1 VSDASDPGR
10 ARRARS
16 DRLRQGLELG
26 GIVGAVV
33 LAVVVNVLS
42 ARHFKRWDWT
52 SDRRWSVSAA
62 TAETL
67 AALKEPVDVWTIAGP
82 ADPEEASLRQL
93 LMAYRAESPQVVVH
107 WIDPDRDAA
116 ALMDL
121 QRRFDLGAGRTE
133 DGRVATDALV
143 IVASGDR
150 HWFLTASD
158 LFEASDDDK
167 RAKPREERA
176 LTQAIRSV
184 LGGEPPKLCF
194 TTGHGELT
202 LEPGKDEHEW
212 LGALR
217 DLLQKSNYALTS
229 IDTRSEDAQAPFA
242 TCQVVVLAGPRTAL
256 TPEEANRLRSWV
268 LEGGSLFAAVG
279 PIEADTKTGFGS
291 AGLDTV
297 LDPFGIALDDDLVAD
312 DAPAAAIAGTQ
323 GEGFFAAASPH
334 PVTAGLVPS
343 EGRDPATPPR
353 VAIFFTRSMHAAP
366 PANDVHPSALL
377 ATDATAYA
385 KTDLHGA
392 ETWGDAPPHAAADR
406 TGPFVVAMAAERQR
420 TSPHAE
426 HGPRVVVMGSRF
438 ALAEDN
444 WRQPRAMHGT
454 AFFVDNALAWLA
466 ARPAVVD
473 IPDRAEVP
481 AGMRVSEQGRIE
493 VRNYVLLLMPLAA
506 ALLGVAVWAFRRSN
520 EGKPY
525 VPSTPPP
532 PNPPPPDLPPPSLA
546 GPAS

>member
-1 VSDASDPGR
+1 VSDAR
-10 ARRARS
+10 ARARAHFARG

-42 ARHFKRWDWT
+42 ARHFRRWDWT
-52 SDRRWSVSAA
+52 ADRRWSLSAA
-62 TAETL
+62 TTETL
-67 AALKEPVDVWTIAGP
+67 AALKNPVDVWAIAGP
-82 ADPEEASLRQL
+82 ADPEEPSLRQL
-93 LMAYRAESPQVVVH
+93 LVAYRAGSPQIAVH
-107 WIDPDRDAA
+107 WVDPDRDAA
-116 ALMDL
+116 ELMDL

-133 DGRVATDALV
+133 DGRVATDAIV
-143 IVASGDR
+143 VVASGDR

-158 LFEASDDDK
+158 MFEASDDDK
-167 RAKPREERA
+167 RARPREERA

-202 LEPGKDEHEW
+202 LEPGKDEREW

-217 DLLQKSNYALTS
+217 DLLQKSNYALSTV
-229 IDTRSEDAQAPFA
+229 DTRGEDAHEPFA
-242 TCQVVVLAGPRTAL
+242 SCDVVVLAGPRTAMA
-256 TPEEANRLRSWV
+256 PEEANRLRAW
-268 LEGGSLFAAVG
+268 LFDGGSLFAAVG
-279 PIEADTKTGFGS
+279 PIEADTKTGLGPT
-291 AGLDTV
+291 GLDAV

-312 DAPAAAIAGTQ
+312 GAPATAIAGTQ
-323 GEGFFAAASPH
+323 GEGFFVAASPH
-334 PVTAGLVPS
+334 PVTAGLLPDGS
-343 EGRDPATPPR
+343 HEGASPAR
-353 VAIFFTRSMHAAP
+353 AAIFFTRSMHAAP
-366 PANDVHPSALL
+366 SANGAKPAPLL
-377 ATDATAYA
+377 STGAGAYA
-385 KTDLHGA
+385 KVDLHGA
-392 ETWGDAPPHAAADR
+392 ETWGDAPPHAAEDR
-406 TGPFVVAMAAERQR
+406 TGPFIVAMASERPCTGPR
-420 TSPHAE
+420 A
-426 HGPRVVVMGSRF
+426 PRVVVMGSRF

-493 VRNYVLLLMPLAA
+493 VRNYVLVLMPLAA
-506 ALLGVAVWAFRRSN
+506 ALVGIAVWAYRRSN

-525 VPSTPPP
+525 VPPR
-532 PNPPPPDLPPPSLA
+532 LPGAAP
-546 GPAS
+546 

>member
-1 VSDASDPGR
+1 VEVGVSDARDR
-10 ARRARS
+10 ARAHLARG

-26 GIVGAVV
+26 GLVGAAV

-67 AALKEPVDVWTIAGP
+67 AALKAPVDVWAIAGP
-82 ADPEEASLRQL
+82 SDPEEPSLRQL
-93 LMAYRAESPQVVVH
+93 LTAYRAESQQVVVH
-107 WIDPDRDAA
+107 WVDPDRDAA
-116 ALMDL
+116 ELMDL

-133 DGRVATDALV
+133 DGRVATDAIV

-158 LFEASDDDK
+158 MFEASDDDK
-167 RAKPREERA
+167 RARPREERA

-202 LEPGKDEHEW
+202 LEPGKDEREW

-217 DLLQKSNYALTS
+217 DLLQKSNYALAS
-229 IDTRSEDAQAPFA
+229 IDTRGEDAHEPFA
-242 TCQVVVLAGPRTAL
+242 TCQVVILAGPRTAMA
-256 TPEEANRLRSWV
+256 PEEANRLRSWV

-291 AGLDTV
+291 AGLEAV

-312 DAPAAAIAGTQ
+312 DAPATAIAGTQ

-334 PVTAGLVPS
+334 PATAGLVAS
-343 EGRDPATPPR
+343 GGRDPATPPR
-353 VAIFFTRSMHAAP
+353 VAVFFTRSMHAVGS
-366 PANDVHPSALL
+366 ANDAHPAALL
-377 ATDATAYA
+377 TTGAPAYA

-392 ETWGDAPPHAAADR
+392 DSWGDAPPHAAGDR
-406 TGPFVVAMAAERQR
+406 AGPFVVAMAAERPR
-420 TSPHAE
+420 TGSHAE
-426 HGPRVVVMGSRF
+426 HGPRLVVMGSRF

-454 AFFVDNALAWLA
+454 AFLVDNALAWLA
-466 ARPAVVD
+466 ARPGVVD

-493 VRNYVLLLMPLAA
+493 VRNYVLVLMPLAA

-520 EGKPY
+520 DGKPY
-525 VPSTPPP
+525 RPSTL
-532 PNPPPPDLPPPSLA
+532 PPPDVR